1 MVSLCFWRGCGDAD
15 APSWGNGIDREEP
28 IMSPSNQGGHS
39 VASVNTGAGSH
50 ICMEELAVFHTRFWV
65 SSGACG
71 LMVLVTYEFLAF
83 SIHV

>member
-1 MVSLCFWRGCGDAD
+1 
-15 APSWGNGIDREEP
+15 
-28 IMSPSNQGGHS
+28 MSPCNQGENS

-50 ICMEELAVFHTRFWV
+50 ICMKQLAVFHTRFWV

-71 LMVLVTYEFLAF
+71 LMVLVTYELLAF

>member
-1 MVSLCFWRGCGDAD
+1 MQMFLHGAMGLTGGGPWVKTG
-15 APSWGNGIDREEP
+15 
-28 IMSPSNQGGHS
+28 NQGGNS

-50 ICMEELAVFHTRFWV
+50 IRMKQLSVFHTRFLV

-83 SIHV
+83 SIHVWIFV

>member
-1 MVSLCFWRGCGDAD
+1 MDEPWQPG
-15 APSWGNGIDREEP
+15 GN
-28 IMSPSNQGGHS
+28 S

-50 ICMEELAVFHTRFWV
+50 ICMKQVAVFHTRFWV

-71 LMVLVTYEFLAF
+71 LMVLVTYDFLAF